1 LARVL
6 EASTKEEVCK
16 MKLVLASVFAWIFV
30 EGITAIALR
39 NTALAAVT
47 TLIVV
52 VLGTGYLAEK
62 FQK

>member
-1 LARVL
+1 
-6 EASTKEEVCK
+6 

-39 NTALAAVT
+39 NTAIAAVT